1 MVAHMNSSM
10 NLSLSQIAKWLPES
24 QLIGDSTV
32 VVDRVHTDSRT
43 LQNGDLFVALKGEKF
58 DAHAFLNQAKQ
69 DGARAA
75 IAHKGLKEAQ
85 LSGLEVKDSK
95 NALGLLAQS
104 WRHQFQIPVVAVT
117 GSNGKTTVT
126 QMTGHIFKI
135 WAGNAALVTEGNFNN
150 EIGVPLTLMRMRSSH
165 TCAVVELGMN
175 HPGEIAQ
182 LARMAQ
188 PTVALVNNA
197 QREHQEFMQSVQAV
211 AMENACVIEAS
222 PANGVAVFPSDDEFT
237 PLWKKITGQRTSICF
252 GKGGEVQLISAD
264 WRVDH
269 WQVEIQTPAG
279 RVKTQLKIAGLHNVN
294 NAMAA
299 LASACAAQAP
309 LQAMIDGLA
318 SFEPVKGRSRAVA
331 LQYQQQSKTLIDDT
345 YNANPDSVIAA
356 IDVLKQLPA
365 PHLLVLGDMGEVG
378 EQGPA
383 FHQEIGSYA
392 FKNGIEHVY
401 TLGLLSKHKHSTCS
415 HSIHWDEIDAL
426 NQAAIQLLPEVNS
439 ILVKGSRFMKME
451 RVVQA
456 IEQATQN
463 KEPTCC

>member
-1 MVAHMNSSM
+1 MSSTM
-10 NLSLSQIAKWLPES
+10 NLSLSQIAQWLPGS
-24 QLIGDSTV
+24 RLIGDPTV
-32 VVDRVHTDSRT
+32 LIDRVHTDSRS
-43 LQNGDLFVALKGEKF
+43 LQSGDLFVALKGERF
-58 DAHAFLNQAKQ
+58 DAHTFLNQAKK
-69 DGARAA
+69 DGACAA
-75 IAHKGLKEAQ
+75 IAHKGLQEAQ
-85 LSGLEVKDSK
+85 LPGLEVSDSK
-95 NALGLLAQS
+95 IALGLVAQS

-126 QMTGHIFKI
+126 QMIGHIFKT
-135 WAGNAALVTEGNFNN
+135 WAGNGALVTEGNFNN
-150 EIGVPLTLMRMRSSH
+150 EIGVPLTLMRMRQSH
-165 TCAVVELGMN
+165 TCTVVELGMN
-175 HPGEIAQ
+175 HPGEITQ

-188 PTVALVNNA
+188 PTIALVNNA

-211 AMENACVIEAS
+211 ATENACVIEAL
-222 PANGVAVFPSDDEFT
+222 PAHGVAVFPLNDEFT
-237 PLWKKITGQRTSICF
+237 PLWKKIAGQRTCICF

-269 WQVEIQTPAG
+269 WQVEVQTPAG
-279 RVKTQLKIAGLHNVN
+279 RVKTQLKIAGLHNVQ

-299 LASACAAQAP
+299 LACACAAQAP
-309 LQAMIDGLA
+309 LQAMVDGLA
-318 SFEPVKGRSRAVA
+318 SFEPVKGRSRAMA

-365 PHLLVLGDMGEVG
+365 PRLLVLGDMGEVG
-378 EQGPA
+378 EEGPA

-392 FKNGIEHVY
+392 LKNGIEHVY
-401 TLGLLSKHKHSTCS
+401 TLGTLAKHSHSTCP

-426 NQAAIQLLPEVNS
+426 NQAAIELLPMVSS

-456 IEQATQN
+456 IEQAAQY
-463 KEPTCC
+463 KESTCC